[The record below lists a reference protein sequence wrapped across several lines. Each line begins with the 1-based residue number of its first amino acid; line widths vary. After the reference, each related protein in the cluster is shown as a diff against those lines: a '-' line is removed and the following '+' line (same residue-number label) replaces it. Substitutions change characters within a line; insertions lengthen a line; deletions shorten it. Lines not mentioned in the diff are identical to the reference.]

1 MIYAQKQT
9 DIEAYSI
16 GKIQPQAIPLEEVVI
31 GALMV
36 DKNALGLVDS
46 IIAPESF
53 YLESHQHIYR
63 AITSLAEASHPVDL
77 LTVTEMLKK
86 QGLLEKVGGGYYLVE
101 LSNRVA
107 SAANIEY
114 HARIIKQKQI
124 QRQLIEIGMR
134 AQSVGYDDTLDV
146 FEQLEQVE
154 AQLYGLG
161 QNAFSKPSFSIGQL
175 AIDALNAADA
185 AMSKKGLTGVP
196 CGLKSLDSQTGGFQ
210 PSDLIILAAR
220 PGMGKTALAISI
232 AINAAEMYDA
242 PTLFFSLEMS
252 SVQIAQRVVAQRAGI
267 NVQAMRT
274 GKIDGDGLR
283 RMGESVENMQP
294 VKMYVDDTPAITL
307 SALRSKSRKAVAK
320 QGVKMILVDY
330 LQLMDGRTGD
340 KGGNREQ
347 EIGTISRGL
356 KALAKELNVPV
367 IALSQ
372 LSRKVEERGGT
383 KRPIL
388 SDLRE
393 SGSIEQD
400 SDAVIFLYRPEY
412 YGITE
417 DDRGLSTKA
426 VCEAIFAKHRN
437 GACGSVVLGF
447 KDESASFFN
456 LDDLQFGGN
465 APNYPPPVDY
475 TIPESAKPD
484 LDGLDLPF

>member
-1 MIYAQKQT
+1 MIQLKKETVLSYAF
-9 DIEAYSI
+9 
-16 GKIQPQAIPLEEVVI
+16 GKVQPQTIPLEEAVL
-31 GALMV
+31 GALML
-36 DKNALGLVDS
+36 DRNALGLVDN
-46 IIAPESF
+46 IITPESF

-77 LTVTEMLKK
+77 LTVTESLKK
-86 QGLLEKVGGGYYLVE
+86 DGLLEKIGGGYYLIE

-124 QRQLIEIGMR
+124 QRQLIDIGTR
-134 AQSVGYDDTLDV
+134 ATIAGYDDTQDV
-146 FEQLEQVE
+146 FEQLEKVE
-154 AQLYGLG
+154 SEIYGLG
-161 QNAFSKPSFSIGQL
+161 QNSFSKPSFSIGQL
-175 AIDALNAADA
+175 SIEALNAADA

-196 CGLKSLDSQTGGFQ
+196 CGLNSIDSQTGGFQ

-232 AINAAEMYDA
+232 ALNASEMYEA

-283 RMGESVENMQP
+283 RMGESVENMQV

-307 SALRSKSRKAVAK
+307 SAFRSKSRKAVAK

-330 LQLMDGRTGD
+330 LQLMDGRSGD

-372 LSRKVEERGGT
+372 LSRKVEDRGGS
-383 KRPIL
+383 KRPML

-417 DDRGLSTKA
+417 DEQGQSTKA

-437 GACGSVVLGF
+437 GACGAVVVGF

-456 LDDLQFGGN
+456 IDEPQISAQPSRGELVDFST
-465 APNYPPPVDY
+465 ARPNIRNDED
-475 TIPESAKPD
+475 T
-484 LDGLDLPF
+484 PF

>member
-1 MIYAQKQT
+1 MTQLKKET
-9 DIEAYSI
+9 VEAYAF
-16 GKIQPQAIPLEEVVI
+16 GKVQPQAVLLEEAVL
-31 GALMV
+31 GALML
-36 DKNALGLVDS
+36 DRNALGLVDNVIS
-46 IIAPESF
+46 PESF
-53 YLESHQHIYR
+53 YLDAHKHIYE
-63 AITSLAEASHPVDL
+63 AITSLAEASCPVDL
-77 LTVTEMLKK
+77 LTVTDK
-86 QGLLEKVGGGYYLVE
+86 LEKMGKLEAVGGGYYMVE
-101 LSNRVA
+101 LTNRVA
-107 SAANIEY
+107 SAANIEH

-124 QRQLIEIGMR
+124 QRQLIEIGSR
-134 AQSVGYDDTLDV
+134 AQAAGYDDTQDV
-146 FEQLEQVE
+146 FEQLEKVE
-154 AQLYGLG
+154 AEVYGLG
-161 QNAFSKPSFSIGQL
+161 QNSFSKPSFSIGQL
-175 AIDALNAADA
+175 SIEALNAADA

-196 CGLKSLDSQTGGFQ
+196 CGLNSIDSQTGGFQ
-210 PSDLIILAAR
+210 QSDLIILAAR

-232 AINAAEMYDA
+232 SINAAEMYEA

-267 NVQAMRT
+267 NVQSMRT

-283 RMGESVENMQP
+283 RMGESVENMQS

-372 LSRKVEERGGT
+372 LSRKVEDRGGS
-383 KRPIL
+383 KRPML

-400 SDAVIFLYRPEY
+400 ADAVVFLYRPEY

-417 DDRGLSTKA
+417 DEHGASTKA

-437 GACGSVVLGF
+437 GACGAVVLGF

-456 LDDLQFGGN
+456 IDEPQIS
-465 APNYPPPVDY
+465 AQPQKYEPVDY
-475 TIPESAKPD
+475 SAARPD
-484 LDGLDLPF
+484 IRNDEDTPF